1 MNPKLEERWYPGE
14 EHFVEGYVPQSLNAE
29 YSSLNRSLT
38 WIGMGFFLASV
49 VGVGTFIFGLAVKTS
64 GDTSRTALSAA
75 ADGANINASALMW
88 SGLLIAVVFLAI
100 GYTCIRLGR
109 KNYREY
115 KRKYGVRH

>member
-1 MNPKLEERWYPGE
+1 MSPILEERWYPGE
-14 EHFVEGYVPQSLNAE
+14 EHFVDGYVPQSLNAE

-38 WIGMGFFLASV
+38 WIGMGFFLSSV
-49 VGVGTFIFGLAVKTS
+49 VGIGTFIFGLAVLNS
-64 GDTSRTALSAA
+64 GDSSRMALSAA
-75 ADGANINASALMW
+75 ATSNVNASALMW
-88 SGLLIAVVFLAI
+88 SGLLIAVVFIAV